1 MYKLIGL
8 FLKKTFFP
16 KVIIFACDGRRR
28 LYPAVMYLLHI
39 FSVYSVADLRNPAH
53 KFKIETNAKQLYM
66 TGMIVVFKD
75 CNCVVVEGGKFISV

>member
-1 MYKLIGL
+1 
-8 FLKKTFFP
+8 
-16 KVIIFACDGRRR
+16 
-28 LYPAVMYLLHI
+28 MYLLHI

-75 CNCVVVEGGKFISV
+75 CNCVVVEGGKFIRV